1 MGGRMRNAGKRAEQ
15 GFTLVEGI
23 TVIFIVLVLS
33 AMAIMSTRSTTYA
46 SKAND
51 AMFQVV
57 TQLRNARQLAVTK
70 RRNVLVTFTAPNEI
84 QLTVETLPGE
94 NPATPILPVYL
105 NDNVPGGC
113 TFYVYPG
120 TPDTPM
126 AFGNATALDFTP
138 ASGGTA
144 GLAVMYSTA
153 GSLVGTT
160 AGSGFNTVGNSNPV
174 NASIFVAIAGQANT
188 ARAITVLGSTGR
200 VRSYSWTGSS
210 WQEEQ

>member
-1 MGGRMRNAGKRAEQ
+1 MGGRMRNAGKRADQ

-23 TVIFIVLVLS
+23 TVIFIVMVLS
-33 AMAIMSTRSTTYA
+33 AMAIMSTRSSTYA
-46 SKAND
+46 SKADD

-57 TQLRNARQLAVTK
+57 TQLRNARQLAVTM

-94 NPATPILPVYL
+94 APATPIAPVYL
-105 NDNVPGGC
+105 NDKVPGGC

-120 TPDTPM
+120 VPDTPM
-126 AFGNATALDFTP
+126 GFGNSTALDFSP

-160 AGSGFNTVGNSNPV
+160 AGSGYNTVGNSNPV

-188 ARAITVLGSTGR
+188 ARAVTVLGSTGR
-200 VRSYSWTGSS
+200 VRSYTWTGST